1 MVAVIPQ
8 VYPIPLEFL
17 GQIPGLP
24 TRDQLDFIPSAQIEK
39 AGATVEENDICEQ
52 TRFINMDMSISL
64 LSRQNRLYFSFFI

>member
-1 MVAVIPQ
+1 VAVIPQ

-39 AGATVEENDICEQ
+39 AGA
-52 TRFINMDMSISL
+52 M
-64 LSRQNRLYFSFFI
+64 

>member
-39 AGATVEENDICEQ
+39 AGARGERHVSYVNKLVSERLICQ
-52 TRFINMDMSISL
+52 FL
-64 LSRQNRLYFSFFI
+64 C